1 MALDVGDLAGKMFDA
16 AFAVLMGKTPGIANY
31 LRGECAK
38 LAHTFATIEAEQ
50 ASGEISLDEARLLL
64 EMQTSASRSVLLT
77 SEGLGLLAAEQ
88 AINAALDAVR
98 SAVNAALPF
107 ALL

>member
-16 AFAVLMGKTPGIANY
+16 AFAILKGKTPAIANY

-38 LAHTFATIEAEQ
+38 LAQTMATIEAEQ
-50 ASGEISLDEARLLL
+50 ASGELSADEAHVLL
-64 EMQTSASRSVLLT
+64 EMQKSASRSLLLT
-77 SEGLGLLAAEQ
+77 SEGLGLLVAEQ

-98 SAVNAALPF
+98 SVVNTALPF